1 MSVFEELFNCA
12 MLEVVVTAM
21 SVQFPDESV
30 ANEWLSDK
38 VDRKLAGNSLQ
49 AFFGPSLT

>member
-1 MSVFEELFNCA
+1 MSVFEELLNYA
-12 MLEVVVTAM
+12 MLEVVVPAM

-38 VDRKLAGNSLQ
+38 VDRKLAGNRLS
-49 AFFGPSLT
+49 SVRH